1 MDTQIGSSAASNNPG
16 NFLSFYFDSAS
27 MTIKFF
33 V

>member
-16 NFLSFYFDSAS
+16 FFRFISIPPS